1 MKKIIALMCCL
12 AIALSL
18 VACGAKQEAPAATE
32 APKVEAAPEAAPATE
47 APAAPAE
54 VITLRFSGSNNP
66 GDTHTAGIEE
76 VKRVLEEISG
86 GTMKLDLYLSGTLFS
101 QDAETEALMNGDL
114 DLCYTSSQWIAEYV
128 DEANMF
134 TAMYLYNDVDHLN
147 AVLNGEIGAELFETV
162 AEKIDVYPLAAYY
175 YGARDCLMVDGS
187 KQYNTPEDMKGV
199 AMRKPNTEAWLFV
212 GEALGANP
220 IPLAFGEMYTALQT
234 HMIDAVA
241 NPLPTIINNKLYEVC
256 ETVVM
261 TDHIL
266 DSVWPT
272 ISCKTWDKLNDQQRA
287 WLREAIEAGRLVAE
301 KEMLDRE
308 AESIATLEANGL
320 TIQYPDKNAFREFA
334 LAKYEESGKTAL
346 WDMDLYKTVL
356 EMG

>member
-1 MKKIIALMCCL
+1 MKKIICILCCFVL
-12 AIALSL
+12 ALSMC
-18 VACGAKQEAPAATE
+18 ACGASSEPAKEEAPAQTTAQEVATE
-32 APKVEAAPEAAPATE
+32 ASE
-47 APAAPAE
+47 APAE
-54 VITLRFSGSNNP
+54 VITLRFSGSNGP

-134 TAMYLYNDVDHLN
+134 TAMYLYNSVDHLN

-162 AEKIDVYPLAAYY
+162 ADKIGVYPLAAYY

-234 HMIDAVA
+234 NMIDAVA

-272 ISCKTWDKLNDQQRA
+272 ISCQTWEKLNDQQRA

-301 KEMLDRE
+301 KEMIDRE
-308 AESIATLEANGL
+308 AESIATLESHGL
-320 TIQYPDKNAFREFA
+320 TIQYPDKDAFREYA
-334 LAKYEESGKTAL
+334 LAKYEEAGKTAL
-346 WDMDLYKTVL
+346 WDMDLYNKIQA
-356 EMG
+356 MG

>member
-1 MKKIIALMCCL
+1 MKKMICILLCL
-12 AIALSL
+12 VLALSMC
-18 VACGAKQEAPAATE
+18 ACGASSETAKEETTAQAPAQEVATE
-32 APKVEAAPEAAPATE
+32 AAE
-47 APAAPAE
+47 APAE
-54 VITLRFSGSNNP
+54 VITLRFSGSNGP

-86 GTMKLDLYLSGTLFS
+86 GTMKLDLYLSGTLFT

-162 AEKIDVYPLAAYY
+162 AEKIGVYPLAAYY

-187 KQYNTPEDMKGV
+187 KQYNTPEDMAGV

-220 IPLAFGEMYTALQT
+220 VPLAFGEMYTALQT
-234 HMIDAVA
+234 NMIDAVA

-287 WLREAIEAGRLVAE
+287 WLREAIEAGRKVAE
-301 KEMLDRE
+301 QEMLDRE
-308 AESIATLEANGL
+308 AESIATLESYGL
-320 TIQYPDKNAFREFA
+320 TIQYPDKDAFREFA
-334 LAKYEESGKTAL
+334 LAKYEAAGKTAL
-346 WDMDLYKTVL
+346 WDMDLYNKVQA
-356 EMG
+356 MG

>member
-1 MKKIIALMCCL
+1 MKKMICILL
-12 AIALSL
+12 SLVLALSL
-18 VACGAKQEAPAATE
+18 CACGASSEPVKEEAPAQAPAQEAATE
-32 APKVEAAPEAAPATE
+32 AAAAPE
-47 APAAPAE
+47 APAE

-234 HMIDAVA
+234 NMIDAVA

-272 ISCKTWDKLNDQQRA
+272 ISCQTWNKLNDQQRA

-320 TIQYPDKNAFREFA
+320 TVQYPDKNAFREFA
-334 LAKYEESGKTAL
+334 LAKYEESGQTAL
-346 WDMDLYKTVL
+346 WDMDLYKTVQ

>member
-1 MKKIIALMCCL
+1 MKKIIALLCCL

-32 APKVEAAPEAAPATE
+32 APKAEAAPEAAPAPE

-54 VITLRFSGSNNP
+54 VITLRFSGSNGP

-134 TAMYLYNDVDHLN
+134 TAMYLYNNVDHLN
-147 AVLNGEIGAELFETV
+147 AVLNGEIGAELFDTV
-162 AEKIDVYPLAAYY
+162 AEKIGVYPLAAYY

-220 IPLAFGEMYTALQT
+220 VPLAFGEMYTALQT
-234 HMIDAVA
+234 NMIDAVA

-272 ISCKTWDKLNDQQRA
+272 ISCATWDKLNDQQRA

-308 AESIATLEANGL
+308 AESIATLEGQGL
-320 TIQYPDKNAFREFA
+320 TVQYPDKEAFRAFA
-334 LAKYEESGKTAL
+334 MEKYEQTGKTAL
-346 WDMDLYKTVL
+346 WDMDLYNKVQA
-356 EMG
+356 MG